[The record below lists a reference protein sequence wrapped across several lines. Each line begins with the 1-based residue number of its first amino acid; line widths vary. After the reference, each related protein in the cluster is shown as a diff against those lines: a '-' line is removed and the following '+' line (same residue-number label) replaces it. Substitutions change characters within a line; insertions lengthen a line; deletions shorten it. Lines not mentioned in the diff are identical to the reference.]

1 MTKKKVHVMEPDEK
15 LGIYTSIHHIFM
27 PMHTYIHNTHV
38 CGRVRV
44 RVRVCVCVMFQLG
57 IPKSENKGLKEE
69 DSLHLI

>member
-1 MTKKKVHVMEPDEK
+1 MRNWEYIQAYT
-15 LGIYTSIHHIFM
+15 IYLCQCIHI
-27 PMHTYIHNTHV
+27 YITHV
-38 CGRVRV
+38 CGHVRV